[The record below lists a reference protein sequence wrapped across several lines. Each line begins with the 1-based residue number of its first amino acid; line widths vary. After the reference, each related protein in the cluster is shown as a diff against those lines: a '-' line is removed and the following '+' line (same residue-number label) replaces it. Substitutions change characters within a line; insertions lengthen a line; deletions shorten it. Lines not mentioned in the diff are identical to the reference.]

1 MNNAMV
7 TMPLSEVDAIRN
19 LNQQLTERVNDLDAK
34 QKMIKVEVRQMSTSF
49 ERSYLGGN
57 TFGVVA
63 VNKWQEHPHA
73 YINMDEVIF
82 PIREEEKAKLQSFI
96 DERTRRVSELENE
109 RSIIATQHKEEIQ
122 KLKAEYEQKIKT
134 LTKMEEENT
143 KDTIIASLRNEVS
156 RLTLLM
162 KQVMEQGFW
171 ARIFKPINVQL

>member
-34 QKMIKVEVRQMSTSF
+34 QKMIKVEIRQMATFF

-73 YINMDEVIF
+73 YINMEDVIM
-82 PIREEEKAKLQSFI
+82 PIREEEKTKLQSFI

-109 RSIIATQHKEEIQ
+109 RSVINTQHKDEISKIREE
-122 KLKAEYEQKIKT
+122 YDQKIRV
-134 LTKMEEENT
+134 LTKMEETNK
-143 KDTIIASLRNEVS
+143 KDAIVGNLTSEIL
-156 RLTLLM
+156 RLTNLIKSLVS
-162 KQVMEQGFW
+162 QSLW
-171 ARIFKPINVQL
+171 DRIFHPIHVQL